1 MFAKGTSP
9 GGNKRVG
16 FEGCLPLHKQE
27 QVLHGRGYGNK
38 RNSKKGLHVQTSWEA
53 VQSGCSSQKNRGRF
67 LMRAEMGTVAEDDFL
82 GQQILLGMQAFNFSE
97 RNPDVRDLP
106 QHHTWV
112 IKKRM
117 KLTLQMSRVY
127 EGKRGPCYKPW
138 LISRQALKVSLFK
151 TMRFNF

>member
-1 MFAKGTSP
+1 
-9 GGNKRVG
+9 
-16 FEGCLPLHKQE
+16 
-27 QVLHGRGYGNK
+27 
-38 RNSKKGLHVQTSWEA
+38 
-53 VQSGCSSQKNRGRF
+53 
-67 LMRAEMGTVAEDDFL
+67 MRAEMGTVAEDDFL

-127 EGKRGPCYKPW
+127 EGKRGPCYKP
-138 LISRQALKVSLFK
+138 
-151 TMRFNF
+151 